1 MPKPVIDN
9 AKTILTNESH
19 GNGNVINSIDSI
31 NSMWDDP
38 VIPCCQATPEIST
51 DFLPCWLGAY
61 TKAVSENTQTPQCL
75 SVLMGLVVIST
86 CIQKRFVVSPFGDDY
101 IEPLSLWT
109 VTSMPP
115 ASRKTAVVNMLTSP
129 LINWENEELENL
141 KVEISKTETTRAIN
155 FKTIDHLQIVASK
168 ESDTIKRDETIR
180 KINLIKGNT
189 PDELL
194 PPRLW
199 TGDVTPERLQGLLS
213 EHGERMSLISDEGGI
228 FEIMAGLYSGGKAN
242 LDIFLKGHA
251 GQSTR
256 VDRGGRTVILD
267 NPALS
272 FGLAVQPQVLS
283 EFGEGNKKRF
293 RGIGTLA
300 RFLYGSPKS
309 NIGKRD
315 LDKRQSISESDK
327 RLYHEGIFNLLSI
340 PVISDSKGK
349 EIPRIIQLSPEAR
362 DRWLQFSKHIESKQG
377 DGAEFEPIQDWTGKL
392 PGAALRIAGNCHVVE
407 HGDSSKPIDV
417 KTMERALDLCELLI
431 PHAKVS
437 FDIMGVDQDVNDA
450 NAILSWIQ
458 ETNETSFKRSDCHK
472 KFHGRFIKQDRL
484 IKALEVLQG
493 WNVISEPTSIKPKGA
508 GRPSIIH
515 HVNPKIFKDENY
527 GVA

>member
-272 FGLAVQPQVLS
+272 FG
-283 EFGEGNKKRF
+283 
-293 RGIGTLA
+293 
-300 RFLYGSPKS
+300 
-309 NIGKRD
+309 
-315 LDKRQSISESDK
+315 
-327 RLYHEGIFNLLSI
+327 
-340 PVISDSKGK
+340 
-349 EIPRIIQLSPEAR
+349 
-362 DRWLQFSKHIESKQG
+362 
-377 DGAEFEPIQDWTGKL
+377 
-392 PGAALRIAGNCHVVE
+392 
-407 HGDSSKPIDV
+407 
-417 KTMERALDLCELLI
+417 
-431 PHAKVS
+431 
-437 FDIMGVDQDVNDA
+437 
-450 NAILSWIQ
+450 
-458 ETNETSFKRSDCHK
+458 
-472 KFHGRFIKQDRL
+472 
-484 IKALEVLQG
+484 
-493 WNVISEPTSIKPKGA
+493 
-508 GRPSIIH
+508 
-515 HVNPKIFKDENY
+515 
-527 GVA
+527 